1 MEEREDAAM
10 DEKDLIANAR
20 KGDQMAF
27 AMLFQQ
33 NYSILVKY
41 LIKITFSPDTA
52 EDLAQ
57 ETMAKSIEKLAS
69 YNGKSKFLTWLITIA
84 TNLYIDQTRKKK
96 REQNWKI
103 SEQHL
108 RKMKWSFESRN
119 EDWND
124 CIEALGKLSD
134 EIRVPIILKH
144 YYGYSYE
151 EISTIMGIAEGTV
164 KSRIHNGI
172 NTVRKELK
180 LDEKGK
186 NRTTSFTI

>member
-1 MEEREDAAM
+1 M